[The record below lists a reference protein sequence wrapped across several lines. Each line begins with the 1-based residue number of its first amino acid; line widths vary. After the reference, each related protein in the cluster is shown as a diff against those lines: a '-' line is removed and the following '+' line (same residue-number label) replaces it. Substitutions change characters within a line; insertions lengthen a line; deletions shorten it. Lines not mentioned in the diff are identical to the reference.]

1 MRRVALIV
9 LAVLVMVPVLT
20 AAAAWVWFDPATV
33 RAMLQ
38 DAATRA
44 TGRQLVIDGP
54 VTLTWRSRLRIEGL
68 HLLNP
73 PGLSRPE
80 LARVASAE
88 VGVALLPLL
97 SGRIE
102 LRGVRLDN
110 VDLLLERD
118 GTGRGNW
125 ERPPAPAP
133 TIQSTTASAPGRRM
147 EVSLDSAIVTH
158 ATLAYRDAGRTWTAQ
173 MPRGAI
179 EDGHRVA
186 ADLVLDGVPMRVMGT
201 GLFPLALQVTAD
213 RVPVGTMAVDAVR
226 LTLAADGP
234 DTPVRVDG
242 TGTLGGVPATLVAT
256 APSVRGV
263 AADGVLDR
271 ISLAL
276 GDATAVAEGRL
287 DLRRPDIAVYAHVPS
302 VATLG
307 AALGRVWPDL
317 HGGEATV
324 RVTRTGTG
332 ASMVGTAALAGSD
345 AAFRLGVGWPRWR
358 LDGTIEA
365 GVLDLDPL
373 LIRPAAPVAA
383 SEAVVTGPAV
393 PGPAPPVTAAPP
405 RPLPFSALA
414 EADGDVRLTAGTL
427 RWRKTDFTS
436 LTAHAV
442 LERGTL
448 IIDDAHAMLGGGPVD
463 ARLVADAAPPHASLT
478 LEAPGSDAAAIE
490 QLVGIAPAVTG
501 RAELDVSLDG
511 TGPDWPS
518 LLASATG
525 RVGMAMVGG
534 EADLVAIPGLTAGLA
549 QISRGTPL
557 PTKGAMTGRTRIR
570 CLALR
575 ADLAGGRATLAALL
589 LDTPR
594 LTLIGEGAV
603 DLADRTLALRL
614 RPSVAVGSA
623 TVSSPLRVTGPW
635 ATPAI
640 KMEGE
645 GGRAG
650 ISIATVSEP
659 DQCGP
664 ALVLAR
670 NGRLGAISP
679 APEPPKS
686 TKPADLLRS
695 LLR

>member
-1 MRRVALIV
+1 MRRVSLIA
-9 LAVLVMVPVLT
+9 LAVVVPGLIAVN
-20 AAAAWVWFDPATV
+20 AWLFNSANV

-44 TGRQLVIDGP
+44 AGRPVVIDGP
-54 VTLTWRSRLRIEGL
+54 ITVTWRSRLRIEGL
-68 HLLNP
+68 RLLAP

-80 LARVASAE
+80 LARVGSAE
-88 VGVALLPLL
+88 IGVAWLSLL

-102 LRGVRLDN
+102 LRGVQLDT
-110 VDLLLERD
+110 VDVLLERD

-125 ERPPAPAP
+125 ERPPASAP
-133 TIQSTTASAPGRRM
+133 TGQPGTASAPGRRM
-147 EVSLDSAIVTH
+147 EVSLDSAIITH

-179 EDGHRVA
+179 EDGRRVA
-186 ADLVLDGVPMRVMGT
+186 ADLVLDGVPVRVTGT
-201 GLFPLALQVTAD
+201 GPFPWALQVTAD
-213 RVPVGTMAVDAVR
+213 RVPVGAMAADAVR
-226 LTLAADGP
+226 LTLTADGP
-234 DTPVRVDG
+234 DTPVRLDG
-242 TGTLGGVPATLVAT
+242 TGTVGGVPATLAAT
-256 APSVRGV
+256 APSLRSV

-287 DLRRPDIAVYAHVPS
+287 DLRRPDIAVRAHVPS

-307 AALGRVWPDL
+307 AALGLVWPDW

-324 RVTRTGTG
+324 KLTRTSTG
-332 ASMVGTAALAGSD
+332 ASMVGTAVLAGSD
-345 AAFRLGVGWPRWR
+345 VAFRLGVGWPRWQ
-358 LDGTIEA
+358 LDGTIDA

-383 SEAVVTGPAV
+383 SEALVTGPAV
-393 PGPAPPVTAAPP
+393 SGPVPPVTAAPP
-405 RPLPFSALA
+405 RPLPFSALT

-442 LERGTL
+442 LEHGTL
-448 IIDDAHAMLGGGPVD
+448 IIDGAHAMLGGGPVD
-463 ARLVADAAPPHASLT
+463 AHLVAGATPPHASLT

-490 QLVGIAPAVTG
+490 QLAGVAPAVTG

-525 RVGMAMVGG
+525 RVGLAMVGG
-534 EADLVAIPGLTAGLA
+534 EADLAAIPGLTAGLA

-557 PTKGAMTGRTRIR
+557 PAKGAVPGRTPIR

-575 ADLAGGRATLAALL
+575 ADLADGHATLAALV

-594 LTLIGEGAV
+594 LTSTGEGIV
-603 DLADRTLALRL
+603 DMADRTLALRL
-614 RPSVAVGSA
+614 RPSVAVGSV

-635 ATPAI
+635 AKPAV
-640 KMEGE
+640 KMDGD

-664 ALVLAR
+664 ALTLAR
-670 NGRLGAISP
+670 NGRPGAMPP